1 MRLENGNRQF
11 PLGDASF
18 SILLDQYSV
27 QVQDIKQFLENVLL
41 MKIRKVLMAEND
53 DHTRYILLPHLLG
66 RYLT

>member
-41 MKIRKVLMAEND
+41 MNQKGFDGREWWSYP
-53 DHTRYILLPHLLG
+53 RYILLPHLLG

>member
-27 QVQDIKQFLENVLL
+27 QEQDIKQFLENVLL
-41 MKIRKVLMAEND
+41 MNQKGFD
-53 DHTRYILLPHLLG
+53 G
-66 RYLT
+66 RE